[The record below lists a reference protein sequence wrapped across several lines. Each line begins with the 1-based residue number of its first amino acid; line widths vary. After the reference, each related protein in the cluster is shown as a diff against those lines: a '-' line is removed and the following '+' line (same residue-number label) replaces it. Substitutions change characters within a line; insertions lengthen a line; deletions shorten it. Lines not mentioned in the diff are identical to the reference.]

1 MLFQKIASKKISDPW
16 SRDKNRILVKISR
29 KLTFRV
35 PPQRSAS
42 LLIPEYD
49 SSCYSLSIDVKIS
62 LWWAVLQKLWRFEI
76 FKIWFLIEK
85 IKKSV
90 STATAWVDIGNKSV
104 LENEWHLSFKMS
116 GHMTSVRQPTQ
127 ILFRVF
133 ENF

>member
-62 LWWAVLQKLWRFEI
+62 LWSAVLQKLWRFEI

>member
-62 LWWAVLQKLWRFEI
+62 LWSTVLQKLWRFEI

-85 IKKSV
+85 IKKTV

>member
-35 PPQRSAS
+35 PPHRSAS

-85 IKKSV
+85 IKKLV